1 MKNQPTPIQ
10 QLADSTHQEIESFLY
25 GTKALNPS
33 SPPIEFD
40 TMNALIKE
48 KASAL
53 NAKDAEEFYTKLFN
67 QIILNTHYITDPDTY
82 DIKRLERNRRLIEY
96 LQEEYVPQFLKG
108 EKQPILEC
116 NVFAFLQ
123 TSMSLKTTPFI
134 KNLDNLFKLSTEER
148 KSATK
153 LIETCHSLYEEFI
166 KDDAVLCDKS
176 SQLKTNIETIKK
188 RYPTYYANHLSVMLT
203 TELMHTSTC
212 AGVHVAM
219 GNITAS
225 IESTTLLKS
234 LYSFYSEC
242 YPSKKHTLPPMMK
255 VSNEIVKKTEFLM
268 GLKELY
274 PISIDALTQ
283 ACRDLG
289 IDPDSCVP
297 CQPLQTSPTNLLTI
311 LSQDGFDL
319 AHHKSKLDE
328 LPNAIKTKSL
338 AKLQRLLDFHIRFFN
353 SIQIARP
360 VLELQEI
367 ILNLGKLIG
376 LMQGCVQ
383 HFAPSLKEDL
393 PNTLTAR
400 LKKDERITSK
410 NRVTEDLFNQMSSL
424 KTSPSEEANLQ
435 PDGYIIPLTSY
446 QSVHQAA
453 LKGIYQSVIQPFF
466 PTHKGKLIATQIDFS
481 TINQIIKQWKIPAKN
496 KNLYRNELAHMLQ
509 EVQPQKLEQDLIIAY
524 GNTLKLLQY
533 LQEEY
538 IPQNTRLSLA
548 PTLHRRYRLLLEHMD
563 LIFTRIQSIQL
574 KSRKTQESNLILDDN
589 DVQNLDNMLSSYA
602 QNATYLSFNQIYFQ
616 ALKELFI
623 IKALLVAEYEKMPGK
638 DKKSNAL
645 LQTELASEI
654 KHCFEVAAA
663 IFNLGHVTKVET
675 LILKCATLLKE
686 YKLQFI
692 KAQSSPMVSELE
704 KITLSY
710 QAFITL
716 HKISTEAVN
725 ACKAMCPSI
734 KIPGLIALQ
743 STSNKFPFNF
753 RKDIEARD
761 ISADTITLLALLR
774 EMQAKNVPGIK
785 AIVVDLQ
792 EMLEAYSTA
801 NQADDI
807 VESIPI
813 HIYTLIEYAQTMT
826 TIIELET
833 PSVSESSE
841 DDMLEMAENIVIT
854 LALAAR
860 NREPNLNLILNAQ
873 INALFDFKPNIKPDA
888 FYPLLAMTFIEL
900 NLFKLPQGKEARIA
914 AQEKRTMMAKTM
926 LEVISER
933 YLNAV
938 FENDTPKER
947 TLFDLSL
954 FNAQQCQARLYD
966 LLTDDNLLTGSL
978 EHQSQQ
984 FLLIEP
990 LYQHYY
996 SLYPML
1002 SKAISSLM
1010 KEQSWGSEKWSNIG
1024 WELLTNSIYLNLSN
1038 HNVINYAMGYLYL
1051 NLGYF
1056 KKALETLLTQAFPKV
1071 EQLEK
1076 EINSVQTPIFMR
1088 SYQLALQQGQ
1098 GLTNTP
1104 QTITCLEEK
1113 TPLHKQIASVDNDL
1127 ETLLKTLPE
1136 KIENYLRTLKSA
1148 KAERFKNS
1156 AKIPSLDW
1164 QHLTIEQLYYGKI
1177 KAYAGYLAEALDKCQ
1192 PEALQNTLVQ
1202 LKRLM
1207 EFLDKV
1213 AANSALL
1220 TNSSNTSTQVNS
1232 IDTRLMALQR
1242 NLAAIYNQSLSCS
1255 QKNKKESQFTG
1266 MTADELL
1273 QTFKAL
1279 GLSADDKEKKITP
1292 RIDNKLE
1299 SSKDALNQP
1308 AAHVFDE
1315 KAFEAARDAAIPAQ
1329 INTLP
1334 ISHTVNSGTIIDTS
1348 AGDSAYYIN
1357 TPKKP
1362 TKLGNQSFFNKD
1374 AKTTQRWKKAAKPP
1388 TADSNLSNE
1397 RWVNLVAKQSTQPIA
1412 QHPRDY
1418 SNYIRSTENIRTW
1431 SEIVSQS
1438 EGKVQPLTPHTEVKE
1453 SINDAKDKQPA
1464 ANTDNT
1470 FTNNNQTDGQ
1480 YPWKYKG
1487 NKNKRKSNY
1496 EAYKAILLAYY
1507 PTGEANSYQ
1516 VEFNCS
1522 LAMIHERFMQMVRDL
1537 RLSPSIPMTTYITD
1551 PIKNAL
1557 WYNIENITSLT
1568 FDEYAHKMN
1577 ILFHPA
1583 YGNNTFDI
1591 LNTLNFFT
1599 KLYPKNVKL
1608 HMAMHNVALSRHPF
1622 NIFYFYTESL
1632 IGRYPPPLLNTH
1644 YVYRVIAL
1652 FMVPLV
1658 IQRSNDLTLQEK
1670 CERVVVEFLQTFHL
1684 DLSAPVNKALKKEL
1698 KHLLTYHALNFENAH
1713 LQYIE
1718 ATRCQ
1723 EQPQSTTW
1731 QKSY

>member
-1 MKNQPTPIQ
+1 MNIQ
-10 QLADSTHQEIESFLY
+10 QLADSTYQEIVSFLN

-40 TMNALIKE
+40 TMSAFIKE
-48 KASAL
+48 KANAL
-53 NAKDAEEFYTKLFN
+53 NAKDAEEFYTELFN
-67 QIILNTHYITDPDTY
+67 RITLNTHCITNPDTY
-82 DIKRLERNRRLIEY
+82 DIKRLERTRRLIEY
-96 LQEEYVPQFLKG
+96 LEKEYVPQFLKG

-123 TSMSLKTTPFI
+123 TSMSLKATPFI

-166 KDDAVLCDKS
+166 KDDAVLRDKS
-176 SQLKTNIETIKK
+176 QLLQTNIGTIKK

-203 TELMHTSTC
+203 TELMHTSIC
-212 AGVHVAM
+212 AGIHANM

-255 VSNEIVKKTEFLM
+255 VSNEIVKRTEFLM

-274 PISIDALTQ
+274 PLSINALTQ
-283 ACRDLG
+283 AYRDLG
-289 IDPDSCVP
+289 IDPNSCVP
-297 CQPLQTSPTNLLTI
+297 CQPLQTSPTNLLSA
-311 LSQDGFDL
+311 LSEDYCDL
-319 AHHKSKLDE
+319 ADHKSKLDE
-328 LPNAIKTKSL
+328 LPNVIKTENL
-338 AKLQRLLDFHIRFFN
+338 AKLQRILGFHIRFFN
-353 SIQIARP
+353 AIQIAP
-360 VLELQEI
+360 PGLELQEI
-367 ILNLGKLIG
+367 IRNLGKLIG
-376 LMQGCVQ
+376 LMQGCMQ
-383 HFAPSLKEDL
+383 HFVPSLKEDL
-393 PNTLTAR
+393 PKTLKTAH
-400 LKKDERITSK
+400 LKKNERITSK
-410 NRVTEDLFNQMSSL
+410 NLVTEDLFNQMSSL

-453 LKGIYQSVIQPFF
+453 LKGIYHSVIQPFF

-481 TINQIIKQWKIPAKN
+481 TIKQIIKQWEIPAKN

-509 EVQPQKLEQDLIIAY
+509 GVQPQKLEQDLIIAY

-563 LIFTRIQSIQL
+563 LIFTHIQSIQL
-574 KSRKTQESNLILDDN
+574 KSRKAQESNLILDDN
-589 DVQNLDNMLSSYA
+589 DVQNIASMLSSYA

-616 ALKELFI
+616 ALKELFT
-623 IKALLVAEYEKMPGK
+623 IKALLVAEYEKMPEK

-654 KHCFEVAAA
+654 KHCLEVATA

-675 LILKCATLLKE
+675 LIIKSATLLKE

-725 ACKAMCPSI
+725 ACKTMCPSI

-743 STSNKFPFNF
+743 STPKKFSFDF

-761 ISADTITLLALLR
+761 IFADTITLLALLR

-792 EMLEAYSTA
+792 DMLEAYGTA

-813 HIYTLIEYAQTMT
+813 HICTLIEYAQTMT
-826 TIIELET
+826 TIIELKT

-841 DDMLEMAENIVIT
+841 DDMLKMAENILIT
-854 LALAAR
+854 LGLAAR

-888 FYPLLAMTFIEL
+888 FYPLLATTFIEF

-1038 HNVINYAMGYLYL
+1038 HNVINYAMAYLYL

-1071 EQLEK
+1071 EQLKK
-1076 EINSVQTPIFMR
+1076 EIHSVQTPIFMR

-1113 TPLHKQIASVDNDL
+1113 TPLHKQIASVNNDL
-1127 ETLLKTLPE
+1127 KILLETLPE
-1136 KIENYLRTLKSA
+1136 KIENYLGTLKSA

-1220 TNSSNTSTQVNS
+1220 TNSSNTKNNEVNS
-1232 IDTRLMALQR
+1232 IDTLLMELQR
-1242 NLAAIYNQSLSCS
+1242 KLAAIYNQSLSCS

-1273 QTFKAL
+1273 QTFNAL

-1299 SSKDALNQP
+1299 SSKDAVNQP

-1315 KAFEAARDAAIPAQ
+1315 KAFEAARAAAIPAQ

-1334 ISHTVNSGTIIDTS
+1334 ISHTVNSETIIDTS
-1348 AGDSAYYIN
+1348 AGDSAYYVN
-1357 TPKKP
+1357 TPNKP

-1374 AKTTQRWKKAAKPP
+1374 AKKTQHWKKASKPS
-1388 TADSNLSNE
+1388 TTDSSLSNE
-1397 RWVNLVAKQSTQPIA
+1397 EWVNRVVKQSTQPIA

-1418 SNYIRSTENIRTW
+1418 SNCIRSTENIRTW

-1496 EAYKAILLAYY
+1496 EAYKAMLLAYY

-1537 RLSPSIPMTTYITD
+1537 RLSPSVPLTTYITD

-1568 FDEYAHKMN
+1568 FDEYAHKMS

-1583 YGNNTFDI
+1583 YGNNTCDI
-1591 LNTLNFFT
+1591 LNTLNCLT
-1599 KLYPKNVKL
+1599 ALYPQNVEL
-1608 HMAMHNVALSRHPF
+1608 HMAMHDLALSSCTF

-1644 YVYRVIAL
+1644 YVYRVITL

-1658 IQRSNDLTLQEK
+1658 IQRGNDLTLQKK
-1670 CERVVVEFLQTFHL
+1670 CERVVVEFLKAFDL
-1684 DLSAPVNKALKKEL
+1684 DLSAPVNKELKKEL
-1698 KHLLTYHALNFENAH
+1698 EHLLTYHTLIFENTR
-1713 LQYIE
+1713 QYIE
-1718 ATRCQ
+1718 AISCQ